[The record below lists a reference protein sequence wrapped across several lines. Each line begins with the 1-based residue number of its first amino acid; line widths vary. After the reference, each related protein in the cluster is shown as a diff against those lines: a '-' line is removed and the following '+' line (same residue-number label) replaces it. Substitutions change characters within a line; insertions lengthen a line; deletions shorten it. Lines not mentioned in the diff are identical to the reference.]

1 MIFLDTTVFLR
12 FLVEPVTERDRI
24 RHAQSTSLMGA
35 IKAGSI
41 HATCSEVVIHEVCY
55 VLGSKYQYGM
65 DSADIIE
72 RVRSVLSFA
81 GMRFDG
87 EQGVIVLRAL
97 EIWSGHPRLEFS
109 DSVIAA
115 RCERSGHEL
124 ATFDRHFRDLPFL
137 EFWQPE
143 TSAPNET

>member
-1 MIFLDTTVFLR
+1 MIFLDTNVFLR
-12 FLVEPVTERDRI
+12 FLVAPVTDQDRI
-24 RHAQSTSLMGA
+24 WHVQATGLMEA
-35 IKAGSI
+35 IRTGSI
-41 HATCSEVVIHEVCY
+41 HATCSEVVIHEVCH
-55 VLGSKYQYGM
+55 VLGSKRQYGM
-65 DSADIIE
+65 QPSDIVDLM
-72 RVRSVLSFA
+72 RTVLSFA

-87 EQGVIVLRAL
+87 EQGVVVLRAL

-137 EFWQPE
+137 DFWQLE
-143 TSAPNET
+143 TSAADGS